1 MSASALWRRVAPRGL
16 VLGLLAVGLG
26 LTYLSGPSVAEQ
38 NMAPPPPQVELL
50 ELQPEAVRAWVSYS
64 GRLAPVQSV
73 NIKPQV
79 SGRIEKV
86 LFAEGDVVKQGQPLF
101 VIDLRPHQA
110 QVQQAKA
117 QLTTAQSRARLAQ
130 DELARVSQLIAK
142 KLVAQSVYDTALS
155 NQQVSDAAVL
165 QAQAELDQAALNLE
179 YAQIKA
185 PISGRISRAELT
197 QGNLVDAGASAPVLA
212 TIVANDKLFAEFNV
226 DESSYLRFVRNVKT
240 ASEMPVEMTLA
251 ADDSVVYHGHIASF
265 DNQLDVRTGTIR
277 ARALFDNADGALT
290 SGMFA
295 TLRLGAAQ
303 EVSALLVP
311 ERAVGTNQSKKF
323 VMVVDAQNI
332 AQYREVVLG
341 DYVGGQ
347 RVVTTGLEAG
357 EKVIVNGLSHVRPG
371 MPVQPQMV
379 GAEAALAHTK

>member
-1 MSASALWRRVAPRGL
+1 M
-16 VLGLLAVGLG
+16 
-26 LTYLSGPSVAEQ
+26 
-38 NMAPPPPQVELL
+38 
-50 ELQPEAVRAWVSYS
+50 RAWVSYS

-73 NIKPQV
+73 HIKPQV

-86 LFAEGDVVKQGQPLF
+86 LFAEGDLVKQGQSLF

-117 QLTTAQSRARLAQ
+117 QLTTAQSRARLAG
-130 DELARVSQLIAK
+130 DELARVSQLIEK

-197 QGNLVDAGASAPVLA
+197 RGNLVDAGASAPILA

-240 ASEMPVEMTLA
+240 ASEMPVE
-251 ADDSVVYHGHIASF
+251 
-265 DNQLDVRTGTIR
+265 
-277 ARALFDNADGALT
+277 
-290 SGMFA
+290 
-295 TLRLGAAQ
+295 
-303 EVSALLVP
+303 
-311 ERAVGTNQSKKF
+311 
-323 VMVVDAQNI
+323 
-332 AQYREVVLG
+332 
-341 DYVGGQ
+341 
-347 RVVTTGLEAG
+347 
-357 EKVIVNGLSHVRPG
+357 
-371 MPVQPQMV
+371 
-379 GAEAALAHTK
+379 